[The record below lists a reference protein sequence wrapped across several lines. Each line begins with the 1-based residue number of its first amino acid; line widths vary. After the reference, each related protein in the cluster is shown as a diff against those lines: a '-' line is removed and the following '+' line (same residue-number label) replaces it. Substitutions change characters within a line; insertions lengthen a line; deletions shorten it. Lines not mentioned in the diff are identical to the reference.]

1 VTPRIGIAGWSV
13 RREHDALFGA
23 GASHL
28 ARYATRF
35 NAVEINSSFY
45 RPHRTTTYARWAA
58 SVPEEFR
65 FVVKMPRQITH
76 EKRLRDADGELA
88 AFAREVHG
96 LGERLGPVLIQLP
109 PSLAFDAEVIRDF
122 FKTVRAHFPGLLA
135 CEPRHA
141 SWFGAAAEALLAEYR
156 IARVA
161 ADPAVVPEAAR
172 PGGFSGFAYWRL
184 HGSPRMYYSA
194 YAPARLAALARSLD
208 ANAWCI
214 FDNTAQGAAV
224 TDALQA
230 VALTE

>member
-45 RPHRTTTYARWAA
+45 RPHRTATYTRWAA
-58 SVPEEFR
+58 SVPDDFR
-65 FVVKMPRQITH
+65 FAVKMPKKITH
-76 EKRLRDADGELA
+76 EKRLRDVDGELA

-96 LGERLGPVLIQLP
+96 LGEKLGPVLIQLP
-109 PSLAFDAEVIRDF
+109 PSLAFDAGV
-122 FKTVRAHFPGLLA
+122 VRAFFDAVRTHFPGLLA

-141 SWFGAAAEALLAEYR
+141 SWFTPEGETLLKQFHV
-156 IARVA
+156 ARVA

-172 PGGFSGFAYWRL
+172 PGGWNGFTYWRL

-194 YAPARLAALARSLD
+194 YAPARLAALAQSLD